1 MKIELLGDNCRKCH
15 LLRDNIALAL
25 QGLGDS
31 STIEDIDDP
40 ARFAEYGLLSLPA
53 LAVNGRV
60 RAEGQLLT
68 VEEVAAILKM
78 P

>member
-15 LLRDNIALAL
+15 LLRENINLAL
-25 QGLGDS
+25 QGLGEP
-31 STIEDIDDP
+31 STIEDIEDP
-40 ARFAEYGLLSLPA
+40 GRFAEYGLLSLPA
-53 LAVNGRV
+53 LAVNGLV

-68 VEEVAAILKM
+68 VEEIAAILKM